1 MNALTAVIAELLAAI
16 ALVALA
22 SLVGWIAAAEPG
34 ANLMAYSA
42 LAYLFLR
49 QLWMVLRL
57 MRWARSPLGTPTPS
71 ARGAWGVIFDV
82 LHRRGRLASAERE
95 QATLELDRFRRA
107 AEALPDG
114 VLILDGH
121 RAIEWMNLQAEACLG
136 LKTSVDTGSRITHL
150 LREPEFLA
158 YLDDPDHRGLPLE
171 LRTQRNPGRS
181 LQIQAAPFAAGRT
194 LLLVRDV
201 TQLQKLATMRRDFV
215 ANVSHELKTPLT
227 VTLGFVETALDA
239 LEDTP
244 PAEIAQYLRT
254 AAEQAH
260 RMQQLIDDLLTLS
273 SLETDSPPPLEDPVD
288 VAALL
293 ADIGG
298 EIDALSAGRHRIR
311 LENQGPRGLLGSAR
325 ELRSAFANLA
335 GNAVRYSPQGTDIV
349 LRWGAENSGGAR
361 FSVQDGGIGIA
372 AQHLPRLTERFYRV
386 DRGRSREAGGT
397 GLGLAIVKHVLERH
411 QAVLQI
417 ESELGQGSRFS
428 AVFPPHRIQS

>member
-1 MNALTAVIAELLAAI
+1 MKAVVAEL
-16 ALVALA
+16 LVALA
-22 SLVGWIAAAEPG
+22 LTVLATLAGWLAVGEIGAEV
-34 ANLMAYSA
+34 MA
-42 LAYLFLR
+42 LGVVTFFFLR
-49 QLWMVLRL
+49 QLWLVLRL
-57 MRWARSPLGTPTPS
+57 IHWAARPLGTPTPS
-71 ARGAWGVIFDV
+71 ASGAWGEVFDA
-82 LHRRGRLASAERE
+82 LHRRARLASAERE
-95 QATLELDRFRRA
+95 NATQELDRFRRA

-114 VLILDGH
+114 VMILDGR
-121 RAIEWMNLQAEACLG
+121 RAIEWMNLQAEVCLG
-136 LKTSVDTGSRITHL
+136 LKGSVDTGSRITHL

-158 YLDDPDHRGLPLE
+158 YLDSPDHRGVPLE
-171 LRTQRNPGRS
+171 LHTQRNPGRS
-181 LQIQAAPFAAGRT
+181 LQVQAAPFAAGRT

-239 LEDTP
+239 LHDTP
-244 PAEIAQYLRT
+244 PQELAHYLQT
-254 AAEQAH
+254 AAEQAR
-260 RMQQLIDDLLTLS
+260 RMRQLIDDLLTLS
-273 SLETDSPPPLEDPVD
+273 SLETDTPPPLEDPID
-288 VAALL
+288 AAALL
-293 ADIGG
+293 SDVYQEVA
-298 EIDALSAGRHRIR
+298 ALSAGRHHIT

-335 GNAVRYSPQGTDIV
+335 GNAVRYTPDGGEIV
-349 LRWGAENSGGAR
+349 LRWSAEGPAGGR
-361 FSVQDGGIGIA
+361 FSVRDSGIGIA

-417 ESELGQGSRFS
+417 ESEPGQGSMFS

>member
-1 MNALTAVIAELLAAI
+1 MKAAAAELLTAVALTALAALIGWFSAGEVGAEL
-16 ALVALA
+16 
-22 SLVGWIAAAEPG
+22 
-34 ANLMAYSA
+34 MAFGT
-42 LAYLFLR
+42 LFFFFLR
-49 QLWMVLRL
+49 QLWLAQRL
-57 MRWARSPLGTPTPS
+57 IHWAACPLGTPTPS
-71 ARGAWGVIFDV
+71 ASGVWGAAFEA

-95 QATLELDRFRRA
+95 QATQELARFRRA

-114 VLILDGH
+114 VMILDGH

-136 LKTSVDTGSRITHL
+136 LKASIDTGSRITHL

-158 YLDDPDHRGLPLE
+158 YLDSSDHRGVPLE
-171 LRTQRNPGRS
+171 LHTQRNPGRS
-181 LQIQAAPFAAGRT
+181 LQVQAAPFAAGRT

-227 VTLGFVETALDA
+227 VTRGFVETALDA
-239 LEDTP
+239 LHDTP
-244 PAEIAQYLRT
+244 PQELAQYLQT
-254 AAEQAH
+254 AVEQAQ

-288 VAALL
+288 AAALL
-293 ADIGG
+293 ADICQ
-298 EIDALSAGRHRIR
+298 EVQALSAGRHRIR
-311 LENQGPRGLLGSAR
+311 MENEGPRGLLGSAR

-335 GNAVRYSPQGTDIV
+335 GNAVRYTPDGGEIV
-349 LRWGAENSGGAR
+349 LRWSHEDGAGGR
-361 FSVQDGGIGIA
+361 FSVRDSGIGIA
-372 AQHLPRLTERFYRV
+372 PQHLPRLTERFYRV

-417 ESELGQGSRFS
+417 ESEPGRGSMFS
-428 AVFPPHRIQS
+428 AVFPPHRVQS

>member
-1 MNALTAVIAELLAAI
+1 MNAVLAELL
-16 ALVALA
+16 VAVLA
-22 SLVGWIAAAEPG
+22 VVLATLAGWIAAGEAGAE
-34 ANLMAYSA
+34 LMAFGSIA
-42 LAYLFLR
+42 FFFLR

-57 MRWARSPLGTPTPS
+57 IHWAACPLGTPTPS
-71 ARGAWGVIFDV
+71 ASGAWGAVFEA

-95 QATLELDRFRRA
+95 QATQELDRFRRA

-114 VLILDGH
+114 VVILDGH

-136 LKTSVDTGSRITHL
+136 LKGSVDTGSRITHL
-150 LREPEFLA
+150 LREPEFLE
-158 YLDDPDHRGLPLE
+158 YLDSPDHRGVPLE
-171 LRTQRNPGRS
+171 LHTQRNPGRT
-181 LQIQAAPFAAGRT
+181 LQVQAAPFAAGRT

-227 VTLGFVETALDA
+227 VTLGFVETAQEA
-239 LEDTP
+239 LADTP
-244 PAEIAQYLRT
+244 PQEIAHYLQT
-254 AAEQAH
+254 AIEQAR

-293 ADIGG
+293 IDIRR
-298 EIDALSAGRHRIR
+298 EVEALSAGRHRIT
-311 LENQGPRGLLGSAR
+311 LESQGPRGLLGSAR

-335 GNAVRYSPQGTDIV
+335 GNAVRYTPDGGEIV
-349 LRWGAENSGGAR
+349 LRWSAEGQTGGR
-361 FSVQDGGIGIA
+361 FSVHDSGIGIA
-372 AQHLPRLTERFYRV
+372 REHLPRLTERFYRV

-417 ESELGQGSRFS
+417 ESEQGRGSTFS
-428 AVFPPHRIQS
+428 AVFPPHRVQF

>member
-1 MNALTAVIAELLAAI
+1 VNAVLAELLTALALAALATLAGWFAGGERGAEMM
-16 ALVALA
+16 ALVVVAFF
-22 SLVGWIAAAEPG
+22 
-34 ANLMAYSA
+34 
-42 LAYLFLR
+42 FLR

-57 MRWARSPLGTPTPS
+57 IQWAACPLGTPTPS
-71 ARGAWGVIFDV
+71 ASGAWGAVFDA
-82 LHRRGRLASAERE
+82 LHKRGRLASAERE
-95 QATLELDRFRRA
+95 QATQELDRFRRA

-114 VLILDGH
+114 VMILDGH
-121 RAIEWMNLQAEACLG
+121 RAIEWMNLHAEACLG
-136 LKTSVDTGSRITHL
+136 LKGSVDTGSRITHL
-150 LREPEFLA
+150 LREPEFLE
-158 YLDDPDHRGLPLE
+158 YLDSPDHRGVPLE
-171 LRTQRNPGRS
+171 LHTQRNPGRS

-227 VTLGFVETALDA
+227 VTLGFVETALEA
-239 LEDTP
+239 LQDTP
-244 PAEIAQYLRT
+244 PQEIAHYLHT
-254 AAEQAH
+254 AAEQAR

-288 VAALL
+288 IAALL
-293 ADIGG
+293 ADIRQ
-298 EIDALSAGRHRIR
+298 EVEALSAGRHRIT

-335 GNAVRYSPQGTDIV
+335 VNAVRYTPDGGDIV
-349 LRWGAENSGGAR
+349 LRWSLEGTSSGR
-361 FSVQDGGIGIA
+361 FSVRDSGIGIA

-411 QAVLQI
+411 QATLQV
-417 ESELGQGSRFS
+417 ESELGRGSRFS

>member
-1 MNALTAVIAELLAAI
+1 MNAVLAELLVAI
-16 ALVALA
+16 ALAALA
-22 SLVGWIAAAEPG
+22 TLAGWFAAGEIGAELMGFG
-34 ANLMAYSA
+34 AVTFF
-42 LAYLFLR
+42 FLR

-57 MRWARSPLGTPTPS
+57 IHWAACPLGTPTPS
-71 ARGAWGVIFDV
+71 ASGAWGAVFDA

-95 QATLELDRFRRA
+95 QATQELDRFRRA

-114 VLILDGH
+114 VMILDGH

-136 LKTSVDTGSRITHL
+136 LKGSIDTGSRITHL
-150 LREPEFLA
+150 LREPEFLE
-158 YLDDPDHRGLPLE
+158 YLDSPDHRGVPLE
-171 LRTQRNPGRS
+171 LRTQRNPGRT
-181 LQIQAAPFAAGRT
+181 LQVQAAPFAAGRT

-239 LEDTP
+239 LQDTP
-244 PAEIAQYLRT
+244 PQEIAQYLQT
-254 AAEQAH
+254 AIEQAQ

-293 ADIGG
+293 T
-298 EIDALSAGRHRIR
+298 EVRQEVEALSAGRHRIS

-325 ELRSAFANLA
+325 ELRSAFSNLA
-335 GNAVRYSPQGTDIV
+335 GNAVRYTPDGGEIV
-349 LRWGAENSGGAR
+349 LRWSGEDEAGGR
-361 FSVQDGGIGIA
+361 FSVRDSGIGIA
-372 AQHLPRLTERFYRV
+372 REHLPRLTERFYRV

-417 ESELGQGSRFS
+417 ESEPGQGSRFS
-428 AVFPPHRIQS
+428 AVFPPHRVQP

>member
-1 MNALTAVIAELLAAI
+1 MNAVLAELLTALALAALATLAGWFAGGERGAEMM
-16 ALVALA
+16 ALVVVAFF
-22 SLVGWIAAAEPG
+22 
-34 ANLMAYSA
+34 
-42 LAYLFLR
+42 FLR

-57 MRWARSPLGTPTPS
+57 IQWAACPLGTPTPS
-71 ARGAWGVIFDV
+71 ASGAWGAVFDA
-82 LHRRGRLASAERE
+82 LHKRGRLASAERE
-95 QATLELDRFRRA
+95 QATQELDRFRRA

-114 VLILDGH
+114 VMILDGH
-121 RAIEWMNLQAEACLG
+121 RAIEWMNLHAEACLG
-136 LKTSVDTGSRITHL
+136 LKGSVDTGSRITHL
-150 LREPEFLA
+150 LREPEFLE
-158 YLDDPDHRGLPLE
+158 YLDSPDHRGVPLE
-171 LRTQRNPGRS
+171 LHTQRNPGRS

-227 VTLGFVETALDA
+227 VTLGFVETALEA
-239 LEDTP
+239 LQDTP
-244 PAEIAQYLRT
+244 PQEIAHYLHT
-254 AAEQAH
+254 AAEQAR

-288 VAALL
+288 IAALL
-293 ADIGG
+293 ADIRQ
-298 EIDALSAGRHRIR
+298 EVEALSAGRHRIT

-335 GNAVRYSPQGTDIV
+335 VNAVRYTPDGGDIV
-349 LRWGAENSGGAR
+349 LRWSLEGTSSGR
-361 FSVQDGGIGIA
+361 FSVRDSGIGIA

-411 QAVLQI
+411 QATLQV
-417 ESELGQGSRFS
+417 ESELGRGSRFS

>member
-1 MNALTAVIAELLAAI
+1 VNAVLAELL
-16 ALVALA
+16 VAVLA
-22 SLVGWIAAAEPG
+22 VVLATLAGWIAAGEAGAE
-34 ANLMAYSA
+34 LMAFGSIA
-42 LAYLFLR
+42 FFFLR

-57 MRWARSPLGTPTPS
+57 IHWAACPLGTPTPS
-71 ARGAWGVIFDV
+71 ASGAWGAVFEA

-95 QATLELDRFRRA
+95 QATQELDRFRRA

-114 VLILDGH
+114 VMILDGH

-136 LKTSVDTGSRITHL
+136 LKGSVDTGSRITHL
-150 LREPEFLA
+150 LREPGFLE
-158 YLDDPDHRGLPLE
+158 YLDSPDHRGVPLE
-171 LRTQRNPGRS
+171 LHTQRNPGRT
-181 LQIQAAPFAAGRT
+181 LQVQAAPFAAGRT

-227 VTLGFVETALDA
+227 VTLGFVETAQEA
-239 LEDTP
+239 LADTP
-244 PAEIAQYLRT
+244 PQEIAHYLQT
-254 AAEQAH
+254 AIEQAR

-293 ADIGG
+293 IDIRG
-298 EIDALSAGRHRIR
+298 EVEALSAGRHRIT

-335 GNAVRYSPQGTDIV
+335 GNAVRYTPDGGEIV
-349 LRWGAENSGGAR
+349 LRWSAEGQTGGR
-361 FSVQDGGIGIA
+361 FSVRDSGIGIA
-372 AQHLPRLTERFYRV
+372 REHLPRLTERFYRV

-417 ESELGQGSRFS
+417 ESEQGHGSTFS
-428 AVFPPHRIQS
+428 AVFPPHRVQF

>member
-1 MNALTAVIAELLAAI
+1 VNAVLAELLTAIALTALAA
-16 ALVALA
+16 L
-22 SLVGWIAAAEPG
+22 SGWFAAGEIGAEVMTLG
-34 ANLMAYSA
+34 AVTFF
-42 LAYLFLR
+42 FLR

-57 MRWARSPLGTPTPS
+57 IHWAGCPLGTPTPS
-71 ARGAWGVIFDV
+71 ASGAWGAVFDA

-95 QATLELDRFRRA
+95 QATQELDRFRRA

-114 VLILDGH
+114 VMILDGH
-121 RAIEWMNLQAEACLG
+121 RAIEWMNLHAEACLG
-136 LKTSVDTGSRITHL
+136 LKASVDTGSRITHL
-150 LREPEFLA
+150 LREPEFLD
-158 YLDDPDHRGLPLE
+158 YLDSPDHRGVPLE
-171 LRTQRNPGRS
+171 LHTLRNPGRS
-181 LQIQAAPFAAGRT
+181 LQVQAAPFAAGRT

-244 PAEIAQYLRT
+244 PQEVGHYLQT
-254 AAEQAH
+254 AVEQAR

-273 SLETDSPPPLEDPVD
+273 SLETDSPPPLEDPID

-293 ADIGG
+293 TDIGQ
-298 EIDALSAGRHRIR
+298 EVQALSAGRHHIT
-311 LENQGPRGLLGSAR
+311 LENQGPRGLLGSVR

-335 GNAVRYSPQGTDIV
+335 GNAVRYTPDGGEIV
-349 LRWGAENSGGAR
+349 LRWSDEGAAGGR
-361 FSVQDGGIGIA
+361 FSVRDSGIGIA
-372 AQHLPRLTERFYRV
+372 REHLPRLTERFYRV

-411 QAVLQI
+411 QAALQI
-417 ESELGQGSRFS
+417 ESEPGRGSVFS

>member
-1 MNALTAVIAELLAAI
+1 VNAVLAELLTALTLAALATLAGWFAGGERGAEMM
-16 ALVALA
+16 ALVVVAFF
-22 SLVGWIAAAEPG
+22 
-34 ANLMAYSA
+34 
-42 LAYLFLR
+42 FLR

-57 MRWARSPLGTPTPS
+57 IQWAACPLGTPTPS
-71 ARGAWGVIFDV
+71 ASGAWGAVFDA
-82 LHRRGRLASAERE
+82 LHKRGRLASAERE
-95 QATLELDRFRRA
+95 QATQELDRFRRA

-114 VLILDGH
+114 VMILDGH
-121 RAIEWMNLQAEACLG
+121 RAIEWMNLHAEACLG
-136 LKTSVDTGSRITHL
+136 LKGSVDTGSRITHL
-150 LREPEFLA
+150 LREPEFLE
-158 YLDDPDHRGLPLE
+158 YLDSPDHRGVPLE
-171 LRTQRNPGRS
+171 LHTQRNPGRS

-227 VTLGFVETALDA
+227 VTLGFVETALEA
-239 LEDTP
+239 LQDTP
-244 PAEIAQYLRT
+244 PQEIAHYLHT
-254 AAEQAH
+254 AAEQAR

-288 VAALL
+288 IAALL
-293 ADIGG
+293 ADIRQ
-298 EIDALSAGRHRIR
+298 EVEALSAGRHRIT

-335 GNAVRYSPQGTDIV
+335 VNAVRYTPDGGDIV
-349 LRWGAENSGGAR
+349 LRWSLEGTSSGR
-361 FSVQDGGIGIA
+361 FSVRDSGIGIA

-411 QAVLQI
+411 QATLQV
-417 ESELGQGSRFS
+417 ESELGRGSRFS

>member
-1 MNALTAVIAELLAAI
+1 MNAALVELLTAI
-16 ALVALA
+16 ALAALA
-22 SLVGWIAAAEPG
+22 
-34 ANLMAYSA
+34 A
-42 LAYLFLR
+42 LAGWFAAGEEGAGFMALGVVSFFFLR
-49 QLWMVLRL
+49 QLWMARRL
-57 MRWARSPLGTPTPS
+57 IHWATHPLGTPTPS
-71 ARGAWGVIFDV
+71 ASGVWGAVFEA
-82 LHRRGRLASAERE
+82 LHRRARLATDERE
-95 QATLELDRFRRA
+95 QATLELARFRRA

-121 RAIEWMNLQAEACLG
+121 RAIEWMNLQAEVCLG
-136 LKTSVDTGSRITHL
+136 LKSSIDTGCRITHL

-158 YLDDPDHRGLPLE
+158 YLDSPDHRGVPLE
-171 LRTQRNPGRS
+171 LRTRRNPGRH

-239 LEDTP
+239 LDDTP
-244 PAEIAQYLRT
+244 PQEIAQYLQT
-254 AAEQAH
+254 AVEQAR

-288 VAALL
+288 VAAML
-293 ADIGG
+293 ADIAR
-298 EIDALSAGRHRIR
+298 EVEALSFGRHRLR
-311 LENQGPRGLLGSAR
+311 LELEGPCGLLGSAR

-335 GNAVRYSPQGTDIV
+335 GNAVRYSPDGGEIV
-349 LRWGAENSGGAR
+349 LRWSAEGEGGGR
-361 FSVQDGGIGIA
+361 FSVRDSGIGIA

-386 DRGRSREAGGT
+386 DRGRSRDAGGT

-411 QAVLQI
+411 QAALQI
-417 ESELGQGSRFS
+417 ESEPGKGSIFS
-428 AVFPPHRIQS
+428 AVFPPHRLQS

>member
-1 MNALTAVIAELLAAI
+1 MKAVLAELLVAFALTAVAAVAGWLAAGE
-16 ALVALA
+16 L
-22 SLVGWIAAAEPG
+22 GAEFMMLG
-34 ANLMAYSA
+34 AIVFF
-42 LAYLFLR
+42 FLR
-49 QLWMVLRL
+49 QLWLVLRL
-57 MRWARSPLGTPTPS
+57 IHWAACPLGTPTPS
-71 ARGAWGVIFDV
+71 ASGAWGVAFDA
-82 LHRRGRLASAERE
+82 LHRRGRLASVERE
-95 QATLELDRFRRA
+95 QATQELDRFRRA

-114 VLILDGH
+114 VMILDGH

-136 LKTSVDTGSRITHL
+136 LKGSVDTGSRITHL
-150 LREPEFLA
+150 LREPEFLE
-158 YLDDPDHRGLPLE
+158 YLDSPDHRGVPLE

-244 PAEIAQYLRT
+244 PQEIAQYLQA
-254 AAEQAH
+254 AAEQAR

-273 SLETDSPPPLEDPVD
+273 SLETDSLPPLEEPIDA
-288 VAALL
+288 AALL
-293 ADIGG
+293 TDVCQEAQ
-298 EIDALSAGRHRIR
+298 ALSAGRHRIT
-311 LENQGPRGLLGSAR
+311 LEIQGPRGLLGSAR

-335 GNAVRYSPQGTDIV
+335 GNAVRYTPDGGRIV
-349 LRWGAENSGGAR
+349 LRWSAEGSGGAR
-361 FSVQDGGIGIA
+361 FSVSDSGIGIA
-372 AQHLPRLTERFYRV
+372 AQHMPRLTERFYRV

-411 QAVLQI
+411 HAVLQA
-417 ESELGQGSRFS
+417 ESQPGQGSTFS
-428 AVFPPHRIQS
+428 AVFPSHRVQS